1 MMKPYHCPQLDQLPE
16 NVQTFWEEKQNEL
29 GERLLLFS
37 YAIFVNPDHF
47 PLPEKSGILYL
58 MERNLWFEDF
68 PKPPLFFLNRTSKY
82 KKTLIQISRQTITSV
97 ELIKQSG
104 LEEVFWGKPSGAG
117 FLRNIAKL
125 ISPDP
130 TYLLLSAS
138 QNAENPS
145 RYAFREINDPKAWL
159 QALQK

>member
-1 MMKPYHCPQLDQLPE
+1 MMKPYQCPQLDQLPE

-37 YAIFVNPDHF
+37 YAIFVNPAHL

-58 MERNLWFEDF
+58 MEQNLWFEDF

-82 KKTLIQISRQTITSV
+82 KKTLIQIPRQAISSV

-104 LEEVFWGKPSGAG
+104 LEEI
-117 FLRNIAKL
+117 FLRKRPGSGFFRSIAKL
-125 ISPDP
+125 MSPES
-130 TYLLLSAS
+130 TYLLLAAS

-145 RYAFREINDPKAWL
+145 RYAFREINDPKTWL

>member
-1 MMKPYHCPQLDQLPE
+1 MKPYQFPRLDQLPE

-37 YAIFVNPDHF
+37 YAIFVNPAHF

-58 MERNLWFEDF
+58 MEQNLWFEDF

-82 KKTLIQISRQTITSV
+82 KKTLIQIPRQTIATV

-104 LEEVFWGKPSGAG
+104 LEEVFLGKRSGSG
-117 FLRNIAKL
+117 FFRYIAKL
-125 ISPDP
+125 MSPEP
-130 TYLLLSAS
+130 TYLFISES
-138 QNAENPS
+138 QNTENPS
-145 RYAFREINDPKAWL
+145 GYAFREINDPKTWL